1 LQVGIEPH
9 EEKLVRPRYRSAAYS
24 LCSAAI
30 LAGAAALFEEAESLL
45 MTEPASTRHLG
56 HAALQAVPVDHGSLA
71 HVPPSGT
78 GHERVLPGNLRLV
91 HQLSTL
97 MIDFGIGAS
106 VVRTRPQENVTIRNE
121 TNHLSRR
128 ALVKLAGITV
138 AGSVVGVGDAN
149 GGPPTVVSLFDG
161 KTLDGW
167 IQIEN
172 SATSLSSGGITDPAA
187 FAGKLANGPDAMSV
201 FLRGRLQDSVKADLA
216 AYSASSANARAVIS
230 ALVKDL
236 NQVISGP
243 SIYDQARFGNMVLR
257 PETEQLLKQNPRG
270 QQLAR
275 LNTLLLEDAYPGE
288 LAKSSS
294 TGWVVKDGAM
304 ASTGVGRGVIYTSKD
319 YSRYRLMFTMRHVS
333 GNPDHQACV
342 LVFCSRPQPG
352 EKPLDALGGIQFQVP
367 NAGHWDYRP
376 GMNNGGGQEFT
387 SVTKTQFDI
396 HAWSRVEILAD
407 AAKGTARMAVAQ
419 PPGNKAVEVLDFKDA
434 TAGKVGP
441 IAWQMHNAGLFD
453 EYKDVT
459 IELDPKDDDLIAAK

>member
-1 LQVGIEPH
+1 M
-9 EEKLVRPRYRSAAYS
+9 RS
-24 LCSAAI
+24 
-30 LAGAAALFEEAESLL
+30 E
-45 MTEPASTRHLG
+45 M
-56 HAALQAVPVDHGSLA
+56 
-71 HVPPSGT
+71 
-78 GHERVLPGNLRLV
+78 
-91 HQLSTL
+91 
-97 MIDFGIGAS
+97 
-106 VVRTRPQENVTIRNE
+106 
-121 TNHLSRR
+121 NHLSRR

-138 AGSVVGVGDAN
+138 AGCVAGVGNAE
-149 GGPPTVVSLFDG
+149 GESATAVSLFDG

-172 SATSLSSGGITDPAA
+172 SATSLGSGGITDPAA
-187 FAGKLANGPDAMSV
+187 FAGKLTNGADAVSV
-201 FLRGRLQDSVKADLA
+201 FLRGRLEDSVKADLA
-216 AYSASSANARAVIS
+216 AYSASSANARAAIS

-243 SIYDQARFGNMVLR
+243 PIYDKARFSNVVLR
-257 PETEQLLKQNPRG
+257 PETEHLLKQNPGG

-275 LNTLLLEDAYPGE
+275 LNKLLLEDAYPGE

-294 TGWVVKDGAM
+294 TGWVVKGGAM
-304 ASTGVGRGVIYTSKD
+304 ASTGTGRGVIYTAKD

-342 LVFCSRPQPG
+342 LIFCSRPQPG

-367 NAGHWDYRP
+367 NGGHWDYRP
-376 GMNNGGGQEFT
+376 GMNNSGGQEFT
-387 SVTKTQFDI
+387 PVTKAQFDI

-434 TAGKVGP
+434 AAGKVGP

-459 IELDPKDDDLIAAK
+459 IELDPKDDDLITVK